1 MSSYPELVTV
11 GLVLALVVALFP
23 AGWMRLSSVR
33 CSTSKKI
40 FSKNMKKKKIF
51 YKQY

>member
-33 CSTSKKI
+33 CSASKKY
-40 FSKNMKKKKIF
+40 FLNYESEKIF

>member
-11 GLVLALVVALFP
+11 GLVLTLLVALFP
-23 AGWMRLSSVR
+23 AVR
-33 CSTSKKI
+33 CSTSKKY
-40 FSKNMKKKKIF
+40 FLNYEKEKIF